1 VDGLNN
7 FQVGFPDA
15 LPAAGDLVDIT
26 SYPIC
31 GSQLNIAVQVG
42 KLVELECDTAVSE
55 AAQYQYVIIQ
65 SLDTV
70 GEKLCLA
77 EIGVYEPGQYAVA
90 FVLFV
95 IQAASHTHTRTRAH
109 THTHTVPFYTN
120 NTIYPFL
127 CYKYPYTIRLC
138 LTSHPKQLIFL
149 AYSTK

>member
-1 VDGLNN
+1 MPYYYTHLVCTVVVDGLNN

-42 KLVELECDTAVSE
+42 KLVELECDTTVSE

-95 IQAASHTHTRTRAH
+95 IHAVSQ
-109 THTHTVPFYTN
+109 
-120 NTIYPFL
+120 
-127 CYKYPYTIRLC
+127 KYD
-138 LTSHPKQLIFL
+138 K
-149 AYSTK
+149 